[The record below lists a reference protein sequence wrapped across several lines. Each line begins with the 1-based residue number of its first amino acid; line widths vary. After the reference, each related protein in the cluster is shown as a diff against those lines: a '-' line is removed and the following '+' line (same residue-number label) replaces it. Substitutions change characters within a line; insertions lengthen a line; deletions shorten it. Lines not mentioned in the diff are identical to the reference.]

1 MLQRRISIIC
11 LINDLTREKVPV
23 STLHSF
29 TPSQSTGPGGRVP
42 WHGSTITGFDIRDDV
57 REAKPRLI
65 HPGCLSDATPDISGP
80 TFCGDETMS
89 SFNVFTAFSRLV
101 THSEEVRFGSG
112 DPEDDDSLLRRKVAQ

>member
-65 HPGCLSDATPDISGP
+65 HTGCLSDATPDISGP

-112 DPEDDDSLLRRKVAQ
+112 DPEDDDSLLGGKVAQ